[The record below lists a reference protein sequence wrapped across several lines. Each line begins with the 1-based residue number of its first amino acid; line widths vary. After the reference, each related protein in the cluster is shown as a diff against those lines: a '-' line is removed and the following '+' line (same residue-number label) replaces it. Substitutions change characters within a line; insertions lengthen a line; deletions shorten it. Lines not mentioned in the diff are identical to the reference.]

1 MTNTMTLKAPP
12 HDFNPLQ
19 ATNIVPSIPAFM
31 ENSFGACSIAVRN
44 KRSPIV
50 REQWVRHNA
59 YVDSQQGATP
69 MEVDQYMLATG
80 QHPLNEWPEPIHTAD
95 ASAWGSLGF
104 DDGDPFLIDPDFD
117 DLIAAA

>member
-1 MTNTMTLKAPP
+1 MTNTMTLKDRP

-19 ATNIVPSIPAFM
+19 ATDIVPSIPSFM
-31 ENSFGACSIAVRN
+31 EHSFGACSIAVRD

-80 QHPLNEWPEPIHTAD
+80 QHPLNDWPEPIHAED
-95 ASAWGSLGF
+95 IGAWGFSNI
-104 DDGDPFLIDPDFD
+104 DDGDPYLLDIDFD
-117 DLIAAA
+117 AAA